1 MAKDVLTVEQALRM
15 AAPFPL
21 ESIRE
26 AATRLMNKYLWVYP
40 VGKGMDRRKE
50 CWCERCGG
58 RFPLDMA
65 KVEQREKETQWH
77 WDGSFTVKPLPKT
90 IHQQWY
96 RCPAC
101 GERLEIHETFR
112 PRATLYEEIFL
123 TWYWAD
129 PKSPDALY
137 GLGCVCS
144 RDYRAQDGYDRLIVK
159 REPWDI
165 RTKVRPYTL
174 TVFRWGKGGARFE
187 RLGRTM
193 TGGYSEATWE
203 ARQQCRQTTYAAS
216 MAPYQTMEFWISQE
230 SLEAALKDSAFGR
243 RVPGLKDL
251 LAYENT
257 KDLSWQLS
265 RIASYQSIEY
275 LVKMGFAPLVEDL
288 MAGRADGK
296 TINWRGK
303 TAEKVLGMDRQRIQ
317 AIRRSGVR
325 ADALFLGLNYRLR
338 EADPAPRAEEI
349 GKAADLFRESPQ
361 AVEDIYE
368 ALALVPPVH
377 RWRALKYIEARAR
390 QAMQG
395 TKKDAYRLREAPRDV
410 RDYYR
415 ECEKLE
421 IDLNDP
427 YYLCPKDFA
436 RAHAETSARIKTE
449 ANAKLDKWIAA
460 WAEMLAPEYRFTAMG
475 LSLRPIDSAQEV
487 IREGNALHHCVGQYV
502 ESYADRRTVL
512 CALRLDAGPEIP
524 WHTVEFSAKDG
535 RLIQCRGM
543 RNQTRDEDK
552 PLIDAFWAAFEE
564 WRNDR
569 KRVRVSA

>member
-21 ESIRE
+21 EAIRE
-26 AATRLMNKYLWVYP
+26 YATELMNKYMWVYS
-40 VGKGMDRRKE
+40 VGNGKGRRKE
-50 CWCERCGG
+50 CWCERCGA
-58 RFPLDMA
+58 RFPLDA
-65 KVEQREKETQWH
+65 DRVEQREKTLRYSWMGAPTEM
-77 WDGSFTVKPLPKT
+77 PLPKT
-90 IHQQWY
+90 IHRQWY

-129 PKSPDALY
+129 PKNPDALY

-165 RTKVRPYTL
+165 KTQVRPYTL

-216 MAPYQTMEFWISQE
+216 MAPYQTMEFWIAPE
-230 SLEAALKDSAFGR
+230 SLEAALNDSAFGR

-251 LAYENT
+251 LNYENT

-265 RIASYQSIEY
+265 RIASYPSIEY

-288 MAGRADGK
+288 MAGRADGN
-296 TINWRGK
+296 TINWRGR
-303 TAEKVLGMDRQRIQ
+303 TAEKVLGMDMQRIRE
-317 AIRRSGVR
+317 IRKSGVR
-325 ADALFLGLNYRLR
+325 ADALFLGLACRLR
-338 EADPAPRAEEI
+338 ESNPAPRVEEI
-349 GKAADLFRESPQ
+349 GNVADLFRESPQ

-368 ALALVPPVH
+368 ALDLVPPVH
-377 RWRALKYIEARAR
+377 RWRALRYIEARAR
-390 QAMQG
+390 QSM
-395 TKKDAYRLREAPRDV
+395 KDAREAAYRLREAPSDI

-415 ECEKLE
+415 ECFKLE

-436 RAHAETSARIKTE
+436 RSHAETSARIKAE
-449 ANAKLDKWIAA
+449 ANAMLDRWIAA
-460 WAEMLAPEYRFTAMG
+460 WSEALAPHYSFTAMG
-475 LSLRPIDSAQEV
+475 LTLRPLSSAQEV

-502 ESYADRRTVL
+502 ESYAANRTIL
-512 CALRLDAGPEIP
+512 CALRRESDDKTP

-535 RLIQCRGM
+535 RLIQCRGD
-543 RNQTRDEDK
+543 RNQTREEDK

-564 WRNDR
+564 WRGQ
-569 KRVRVSA
+569 KVRRSA

>member
-1 MAKDVLTVEQALRM
+1 MAKDVLTVEQALRI

-21 ESIRE
+21 EAIRE
-26 AATRLMNKYLWVYP
+26 RATELMRKYLWVYP

-50 CWCERCGG
+50 CWCEGCGG
-58 RFPLDMA
+58 RFPLDIGQ
-65 KVEQREKETQWH
+65 VEQRERETQWH
-77 WDGSFTVKPLPKT
+77 WDRSPTDKPLPKT
-90 IHQQWY
+90 IHRQWY

-101 GERLEIHETFR
+101 GNRLEIHETFR

-129 PKSPDALY
+129 PKVPDALY

-144 RDYRAQDGYDRLIVK
+144 RDYREQDGYDRLIVK

-193 TGGYSEATWE
+193 HGGYSEAEWE

-216 MAPYQTMEFWISQE
+216 MAPYQTMEFWVAPE

-251 LAYENT
+251 VSYENT

-265 RIASYQSIEY
+265 RIASWPSIEY

-288 MAGRADGK
+288 LAGRADGK

-303 TAEKVLGMDRQRIQ
+303 TAEKVLGMDRQRIR
-317 AIRRSGVR
+317 AIRQSGVR
-325 ADALFLGLNYRLR
+325 ADALFVGLTYQLR
-338 EADPAPRAEEI
+338 EATPAPGVEEI
-349 GKAADLFRESPQ
+349 GKACDLFRRSPQ
-361 AVEDIYE
+361 AVKDIYE
-368 ALALVPPVH
+368 ALALVPPTQ
-377 RWRALKYIEARAR
+377 RWRALRYIEERAR
-390 QAMQG
+390 QAMKG
-395 TKKDAYRLREAPRDV
+395 TKQDEVRLREAPRDV

-415 ECEKLE
+415 ECSQLE
-421 IDLNDP
+421 IDLNET

-436 RAHAETSARIKTE
+436 RMHAETSARIKTE
-449 ANAKLDKWIAA
+449 ADAKLDKTTAA
-460 WAEMLAPEYRFTAMG
+460 WAEKLEPKYRFSVLG
-475 LSLRPIDSAQEV
+475 LTLRPLRSAQEV
-487 IREGNALHHCVGQYV
+487 IYEGNALHHCVGSYV
-502 ESYADRRTVL
+502 QHYAGKGTIL
-512 CALRLDAGPEIP
+512 CALRPDTDPEKP

-535 RLIQCRGM
+535 RLIQCRG
-543 RNQTRDEDK
+543 RNNNTKPEDK
-552 PLIDAFWAAFEE
+552 PLIDAFWQAFE
-564 WRNDR
+564 
-569 KRVRVSA
+569 A